1 MRKIKQAMILAAG
14 FGSRMK
20 DLTFNIPKPMIQV
33 DGISLIERT
42 LAYLQQHGIEKI
54 VINTYYKAEVL
65 ENFIFSLEI
74 TKKLE
79 IIFSR
84 ESELLGTGGGIKNA
98 LHFFENKPFFILNS
112 DSIFIDNNKNNSS
125 FDQLEAKWNL
135 FSDARML
142 LLLIDK
148 EKSFGY
154 WDKGDF
160 DLGEDNR
167 LNQNNEIKQYIY
179 TGMSLIDYSLFE
191 NLSSESNAFPIDF
204 KELMQK
210 DCLRPVIYDGNW
222 YHIGDKQAFEKFIG
236 FKSITN

>member
-14 FGSRMK
+14 LGSRMK

-74 TKKLE
+74 TKKIE

-125 FDQLEAKWNL
+125 FYQLEAKWNL

-167 LNQNNEIKQYIY
+167 LNQNNEIKQYP
-179 TGMSLIDYSLFE
+179 GL
-191 NLSSESNAFPIDF
+191 P
-204 KELMQK
+204 
-210 DCLRPVIYDGNW
+210 
-222 YHIGDKQAFEKFIG
+222 
-236 FKSITN
+236 